1 MTTKLKPT
9 NLNVSLGPIETA
21 QDRRACYQAQA
32 DKMGVTLSTW
42 VKNTLDTASGFKVT
56 NGL

>member
-1 MTTKLKPT
+1 MTKLKPT

-56 NGL
+56 D